1 MKKLRV
7 MHIFGNFGP
16 GGAEMGAI
24 RLISSLQKDDITHSV
39 CSIKSDVYMKRHLP
53 EVVRC
58 YSLGIDGSRQTV
70 FVKIGK
76 LLRNTKTDIAHVNNL
91 APWFDVAL
99 ASRIAGCKCV
109 ETFHNIEEKII
120 TFPVSRRLILGAAF
134 LLTNCITAVSYSARD
149 RLEKLSG
156 IKKDQIRIIMN
167 GVDTNVFKP
176 VFSEAPK
183 AELRAALKLPAK
195 GFLVGCVGALRPVK
209 DHEGLLKA
217 FAVLKARTDDPV
229 STESYLVLV
238 GHGPLV
244 PELRV
249 MSNQL
254 KIQDRVLFMGRRDDV
269 EKILRVTD
277 VFVLN
282 SKTEGMSYAI
292 LEAMSSG
299 IPIVATDVGANR
311 ELIRQGVEGYLYKPG
326 DLEGL
331 VNYLLT
337 LIDDKPLVAKMGGAA
352 RKKIVE
358 NYSFEGM
365 VSAYER
371 LYREVAAKG

>member
-1 MKKLRV
+1 MSRIKV

-16 GGAEMGAI
+16 GGAEMGVL

-39 CSIKSDVYMKRHLP
+39 CSIKPDVYMKRHLP
-53 EVVRC
+53 EGVNC
-58 YSLGIDGSRQTV
+58 YSLGIVGSSQTV
-70 FVKIGK
+70 CVKIGK
-76 LLRNTKTDIAHVNNL
+76 LLKNSRTDIAHVNNL

-109 ETFHNIEEKII
+109 ETFHGIEEKTR
-120 TFPVSRRLILGAAF
+120 TFPVGRRLILKTAF
-134 LLTNCITAVSYSARD
+134 ALTNRITAVSYSTRD
-149 RLEKLSG
+149 RLEELSG
-156 IKKDQIRIIMN
+156 IKKNRITIITN
-167 GVDTNVFKP
+167 GVDTNLFKP
-176 VFSEAPK
+176 VSSDAQKE
-183 AELRAALKLPAK
+183 ELRLALKLPAK

-217 FAVLKARTDDPV
+217 FAVLKARTGDLV
-229 STESYLVLV
+229 RTESYLVLV
-238 GHGPLV
+238 GDGPLV
-244 PELRV
+244 PELRA

-269 EKILRVTD
+269 EKILGVTD

-331 VNYLLT
+331 INCLLT
-337 LIDDKPLVAKMGGAA
+337 LIDDKSLVVKMGGLQ
-352 RKKIVE
+352 
-358 NYSFEGM
+358 
-365 VSAYER
+365 ER
-371 LYREVAAKG
+371 R

>member
-1 MKKLRV
+1 MMKV
-7 MHIFGNFGP
+7 MHILGGSGP
-16 GGAEMGAI
+16 GGAEMGVA
-24 RLISSLQKDDITHSV
+24 RLIKSFQNDNIIHSV
-39 CSIKSDVYMKRHLP
+39 CSISSNTPLKELLP
-53 EVVRC
+53 EGIDF
-58 YSLGIDGSRQTV
+58 YSLGINGRSYSA
-70 FVKIGK
+70 FVPLFRLLKSNKI
-76 LLRNTKTDIAHVNNL
+76 DVAHVNNL

-99 ASRIAGCKCV
+99 ASRFAGCKCV
-109 ETFHNIEEKII
+109 ETFHGIEEKTR
-120 TFPVSRRLILGAAF
+120 TFPVSRRLILKIAF
-134 LLTNCITAVSYSARD
+134 ALTNRITAVSSSTRD
-149 RLEKLSG
+149 RLEELSG
-156 IKKDQIRIIMN
+156 IKKNRITIITN
-167 GVDTNVFKP
+167 GVDTNLFKP
-176 VFSEAPK
+176 ISSDAQKE
-183 AELRAALKLPAK
+183 ELRLALKLPAK

-217 FAVLKARTDDPV
+217 FAVLKARTGDLV

-238 GHGPLV
+238 GDGPLV
-244 PELRV
+244 PELRA

-311 ELIRQGVEGYLYKPG
+311 ELIRQGVEGYLYTPG

-337 LIDDKPLVAKMGGAA
+337 LIDDKSLVAKMGGAA
-352 RKKIVE
+352 RNKIVE